1 MLFVKGE
8 GIIVKHHLNM
18 LGPLKEVQDKLDD
31 QVTAKT
37 ANVRQV
43 RKAPEPGPLHLLLSE
58 RAEHFITFI
67 KALPP

>member
-8 GIIVKHHLNM
+8 GIIVKHHLNRHC
-18 LGPLKEVQDKLDD
+18 LKEVQDKLDD
-31 QVTAKT
+31 QVTSKT